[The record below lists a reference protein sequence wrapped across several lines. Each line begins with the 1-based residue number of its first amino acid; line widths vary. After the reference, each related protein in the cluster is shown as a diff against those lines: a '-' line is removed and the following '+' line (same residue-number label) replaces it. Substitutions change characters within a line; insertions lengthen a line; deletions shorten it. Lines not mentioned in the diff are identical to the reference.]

1 MKSGSFDIHSSRR
14 VPNLVLRQAE
24 PPDVRVIVELI
35 HELAEYER
43 LQDKVVATHAHL
55 EEAIFGA
62 ESFVEVI
69 LAELEG
75 MVAGFALFFPNFSTF
90 LGRPG
95 LHLEDLFVREQF
107 RGQGIGQSLLTAVAR
122 VAVERS
128 CGRLEW
134 AVLDWNENAMRFYRR
149 LNAQPLNE
157 WVTCRLEGS
166 HLEELARQEF

>member
-1 MKSGSFDIHSSRR
+1 MKSGSFGVIGSRR
-14 VPNLVLRQAE
+14 VPNLVLRQAQRS
-24 PPDVRVIVELI
+24 DIGVILELI

-43 LQDKVVATHAHL
+43 LQDKVVAADSCL

-62 ESFVEVI
+62 ERFVEVI

-75 MVAGFALFFPNFSTF
+75 VVAGFALFFPNFSTF

-95 LHLEDLFVREQF
+95 IHLEDLFVREPF
-107 RGQGIGQSLLTAVAR
+107 RGQGIGRSLLTAVAHL
-122 VAVERS
+122 AVERS

-134 AVLDWNENAMRFYRR
+134 AVLDWNETAMGFYRR
-149 LNAQPLNE
+149 FNAQPLNE
-157 WVTCRLEGS
+157 WITCRLEGS